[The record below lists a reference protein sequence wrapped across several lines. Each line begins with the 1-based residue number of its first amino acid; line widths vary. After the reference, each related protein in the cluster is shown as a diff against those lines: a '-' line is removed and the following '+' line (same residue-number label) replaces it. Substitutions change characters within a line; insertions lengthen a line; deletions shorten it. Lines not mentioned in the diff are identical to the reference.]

1 MAAVV
6 RRHERTLLRVARQA
20 SLCHDDALDAYQRA
34 LEIFV
39 RRVDTVDPAT
49 EVAWLKVVVRHEA
62 MAIRRARS
70 EAVADEDLDLDSL
83 VPGVERSV
91 DEQIASSERVRRSA
105 EALRALKP
113 DEAKALMMKAHGL
126 SYEEI
131 GERNGWSYANVTATL
146 ALFVALGG
154 SSYAAVNLPRNS
166 VGSTELK
173 TNSVGAAEIKRKA
186 VRSSEISDRSI
197 RLRDISTSARSALHG
212 QTGPAGPPGP
222 TFFETVDSAGGR
234 SSKGN
239 AAGSASSGVGVRSH
253 RVLPIDRELRAVGD
267 PHLRAGRPDT
277 QLRPSGAQIRTETTV
292 DGRALV
298 QDVRPE
304 RKPDVVWVQPGRG
317 LLRGCKTSQ
326 SARYERCV

>member
-166 VGSTELK
+166 VGSAGLK
-173 TNSVGAAEIKRKA
+173 TNSVGVAEIKRKA
-186 VRSSEISDRSI
+186 VRSSEIRDRSI

-212 QTGPAGPPGP
+212 QTGPIGPPGP
-222 TFFETVDSAGGR
+222 RDFETVESAGGFV
-234 SSKGN
+234 KGN
-239 AAGSASSGVGVRSH
+239 AAGS
-253 RVLPIDRELRAVGD
+253 E
-267 PHLRAGRPDT
+267 
-277 QLRPSGAQIRTETTV
+277 
-292 DGRALV
+292 
-298 QDVRPE
+298 
-304 RKPDVVWVQPGRG
+304 
-317 LLRGCKTSQ
+317 
-326 SARYERCV
+326 